1 MRPDVFTA
9 LDREWGRWCRPPAT
23 ATAFSRWAAAEPAV
37 GDVRC
42 FDALVAMF
50 ERPGAASHQVRDEVM
65 LALLRLARHDA
76 DAYRTLL
83 HVLRAGL
90 VNLRSRARRWWDAEE
105 AASVVLAAAAERIG
119 RYPMHRRSK
128 VAANLLGDMWHSV
141 WVQRQAD
148 LRREAAGDEPVEA
161 ASLWDLPCDDEV
173 PGAAEVLALVGEAV
187 RRGRV
192 SRRDGRLVALH
203 RVFGLTNVE
212 VAGVEGCRPCTVRKR
227 RVAAEAAIAELA
239 VA

>member
-9 LDREWGRWCRPPAT
+9 LDREWDRWCRPPVA
-23 ATAFSRWAAAEPAV
+23 AKAFSRWAATEPAIAGV
-37 GDVRC
+37 PG
-42 FDALVAMF
+42 FDALVAIF
-50 ERPGAASHQVRDEVM
+50 ERPGAASHQARDEAM
-65 LALLRLARHDA
+65 LALLRLARNDA

-83 HVLRAGL
+83 HVMRAGL
-90 VNLRSRARRWWDAEE
+90 VSLKARARRWWDPEE
-105 AASVVLAAAAERIG
+105 AASVVLAAAVERIG

-128 VAANLLGDMWHSV
+128 VAANLLGDVWHAV
-141 WVQRQAD
+141 WIQRQVE
-148 LRREAAGDEPVEA
+148 LRREAVGDELVDA
-161 ASLWDLPCDDEV
+161 TSLRDLPADDEA
-173 PGAAEVLALVGEAV
+173 PAAAEVLALVGEAV
-187 RRGRV
+187 RRGQV

-203 RVFGLTNVE
+203 RVFGLSNVE